1 MPLGGQV
8 GSVDIYVC
16 EYDMR
21 YEKKVTLEL
30 ENDTVG
36 VSSKTIRQIQISNL
50 KVEGWRSTFLKI
62 LLMQ

>member
-1 MPLGGQV
+1 
-8 GSVDIYVC
+8 
-16 EYDMR
+16 MR